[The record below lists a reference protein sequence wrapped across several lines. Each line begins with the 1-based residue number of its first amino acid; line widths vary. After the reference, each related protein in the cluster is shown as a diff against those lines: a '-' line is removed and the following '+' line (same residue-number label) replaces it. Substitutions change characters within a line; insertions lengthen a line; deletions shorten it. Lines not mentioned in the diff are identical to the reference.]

1 MSSFSLLLTVFEA
14 SGGAVLATSV
24 LVVEVVG
31 IGVATTAAVAPFGK
45 VSAGPG
51 GGWT

>member
-1 MSSFSLLLTVFEA
+1 MSSFSLLTVFEA
-14 SGGAVLATSV
+14 SGAALATSV
-24 LVVEVVG
+24 LLEVV
-31 IGVATTAAVAPFGK
+31 ATAAAVAPLGK

>member
-1 MSSFSLLLTVFEA
+1 MSSFSLLTVFEA
-14 SGGAVLATSV
+14 SGATLVTSV
-24 LVVEVVG
+24 LLEVVG
-31 IGVATTAAVAPFGK
+31 IGVATAAVAPFGK

>member
-24 LVVEVVG
+24 LLEVVG
-31 IGVATTAAVAPFGK
+31 IGVATAAVAPFGK